1 MRLKRDRRDG
11 MYNKVVVPLDGSDLA
26 EIALPHLQEIAL
38 GCNIPEILLI
48 SVTQKVTGKV
58 SSQSVPPE
66 RILSDGHIPRQ
77 QGPLPVG
84 AYSTGIL
91 YVGQPTPSMEVA
103 VRIGRMASSALK
115 YLTRVASQLQT
126 KGFNVGVA
134 VLVGNP
140 AEEIIRFSKEEKA
153 DLIIMSSRGKSGF
166 SRWDLGNI
174 ADRVIRASDIPVI
187 LVKPKRG
194 FKETKAR
201 RGGKST

>member
-1 MRLKRDRRDG
+1 
-11 MYNKVVVPLDGSDLA
+11 MYNKVIVPLDGSDLA
-26 EIALPHLQEIAL
+26 EVALPHLQEIVS
-38 GCNIPEILLI
+38 GCNISEILLI

-58 SSQSVPPE
+58 TSQAIPPE
-66 RILSDGHIPRQ
+66 NVVSEGHSPRHE
-77 QGPLPVG
+77 GPLPVG

-91 YVGQPTPSMEVA
+91 YVGQPATSVEVA
-103 VRIGRMASSALK
+103 VGMGRMASSALK
-115 YLTRVASQLQT
+115 YLARVASQLQT
-126 KGFNVGVA
+126 KGFNVRVA
-134 VLVGNP
+134 VLIGNP
-140 AEEIIRFSKEEKA
+140 AEEIIRFAKEEKA
-153 DLIIMSSRGKSGF
+153 DLIIMTSRGKSGF